1 VKLLIIEDEH
11 SLLKSIVQYFTQEKF
26 LCETATSYEGGIRKI
41 EDFQYD
47 CIILDINLPG
57 GSGLQLLKYLRQNKN
72 KDGVIIISARDSL
85 DDRITGLDIG
95 ADDYLTKPFHL
106 SELNA
111 RVRALIRRKK
121 AEGANIL
128 ELGNLK
134 VDLKARSALS
144 AGHPILLS
152 RIEYDLML
160 FLMINKNRVVSRQA
174 IAEHIHDGPSEQ
186 VPSTDFVYS
195 HIKNLKRKLKEKG
208 CHDIIHTVY
217 GLGYKLSL

>member
-1 VKLLIIEDEH
+1 MKLLIIEDER
-11 SLLKSIVQYFTQEKF
+11 SLLKSVVQYFNQEKF
-26 LCETATSYEGGIRKI
+26 LCDTAISFEEGIRKI

-72 KDGVIIISARDSL
+72 NDGVIIISARDSL
-85 DDRITGLDIG
+85 DDRISGLDIG

-121 AEGANIL
+121 AEGANVL
-128 ELGNLK
+128 ELGQLK
-134 VDLKARSALS
+134 IDLPARAVLFTNDPIPLS
-144 AGHPILLS
+144 K
-152 RIEYDLML
+152 IEYDLLL
-160 FLMINKNRVVSRQA
+160 FLMTNKSRVVSRQA

-217 GLGYKLSL
+217 GLGYKLSQ

>member
-1 VKLLIIEDEH
+1 MKLLIIEDEH
-11 SLLKSIVQYFTQEKF
+11 SLLKSIVQNFTQEKF
-26 LCETATSYEGGIRKI
+26 LCETAISYEEGIRKI

-121 AEGANIL
+121 AEGASIL

-134 VDLKARSALS
+134 VDLQARSALS
-144 AGHPILLS
+144 AGQPVPLS

>member
-1 VKLLIIEDEH
+1 MKLLIIEDER
-11 SLLKSIVQYFTQEKF
+11 SLLKSIVQYFNQEKF
-26 LCETATSYEGGIRKI
+26 LCDTAVSYEEGMRKI
-41 EDFQYD
+41 EDFQFD
-47 CIILDINLPG
+47 CIVLDINLPG

-95 ADDYLTKPFHL
+95 ADDYLIKPFHL

-121 AEGANIL
+121 AGGASQL
-128 ELGNLK
+128 ELGPLNI
-134 VDLKARSALS
+134 DLLARTVLHAGQPIPLS
-144 AGHPILLS
+144 KNEFDLL
-152 RIEYDLML
+152 L
-160 FLMINKNRVVSRQA
+160 FLTTNKNRVVSRQA
-174 IAEHIHDGPSEQ
+174 IAEHIYDGPSEQ

-195 HIKNLKRKLKEKG
+195 HIKNLKRKLKERG

>member
-1 VKLLIIEDEH
+1 VKLLIIEDER
-11 SLLKSIVQYFTQEKF
+11 SLLKSIVQYFNQEKF
-26 LCETATSYEGGIRKI
+26 LCETAISYEEGIRKI

-57 GSGLQLLKYLRQNKN
+57 GSGLLLLKYLRQNKN

-85 DDRITGLDIG
+85 DDRIAGLDIG

-111 RVRALIRRKK
+111 RVWALIRRKK
-121 AEGANIL
+121 AEGASVL

-134 VDLKARSALS
+134 VDLPARAVLFVNQPIPLS
-144 AGHPILLS
+144 K
-152 RIEYDLML
+152 IEYDLLL
-160 FLMINKNRVVSRQA
+160 FLMTNKNRVVSRQA

-186 VPSTDFVYS
+186 IPSTDFVYS

-208 CHDIIHTVY
+208 CQEIVHTVY

>member
-1 VKLLIIEDEH
+1 MKLLVIEDER
-11 SLLKSIVQYFTQEKF
+11 SLLASIVQYFNQEKF
-26 LCETATSYEGGIRKI
+26 LCDTACSYKEGIGKI
-41 EDFQYD
+41 EDFTYD

-57 GSGLQLLKYLRQNKN
+57 GNGLQLLKYLRQNKN

-85 DDRITGLDIG
+85 DDRIAGLDIG

-111 RVRALIRRKK
+111 RVRALIRRKYG
-121 AEGANIL
+121 EGTSLL
-128 ELGNLK
+128 ELGPLK
-134 VDLKARSALS
+134 VDLRSRTVIYSDQAVPLS
-144 AGHPILLS
+144 KNEFDLL
-152 RIEYDLML
+152 L
-160 FLMINKNRVVSRQA
+160 FLMTNKNRVVSRQA

-186 VPSTDFVYS
+186 IPSADFVYS

-208 CHDIIHTVY
+208 CSDIIQTVY

>member
-1 VKLLIIEDEH
+1 VKLLIIEDER
-11 SLLKSIVQYFTQEKF
+11 SLLKSIVQYFSQEKF
-26 LCETATSYEGGIRKI
+26 LCDTAVAYEDGIRKI

-72 KDGVIIISARDSL
+72 NDGVIIISARDSL

-121 AEGANIL
+121 AEGANQF
-128 ELGNLK
+128 ELGPLNI
-134 VDLKARSALS
+134 DLVARTVLYEKQPIPLS
-144 AGHPILLS
+144 KNEFDLL
-152 RIEYDLML
+152 L
-160 FLMINKNRVVSRQA
+160 FLMTNKNRVVSRQA

-186 VPSTDFVYS
+186 LPSTDFVYS

-208 CHDIIHTVY
+208 CNDIIHTVY

>member
-26 LCETATSYEGGIRKI
+26 GCDTAISYEEGIRKI
-41 EDFQYD
+41 EDYQYD

-57 GSGLQLLKYLRQNKN
+57 GSGLQLLRYLRQNKN
-72 KDGVIIISARDSL
+72 KDGVIIISARNSL
-85 DDRITGLDIG
+85 DDRIAGLDIG

-111 RVRALIRRKK
+111 RVRALIRRKY
-121 AEGANIL
+121 AEGASTL
-128 ELGNLK
+128 EIGMLK
-134 VDLKARSALS
+134 VDLPSRSVFSTGQPVPLS
-144 AGHPILLS
+144 K
-152 RIEYDLML
+152 IEYDLLL
-160 FLMINKNRVVSRQA
+160 FLMTNKSRVVSRQA

-186 VPSTDFVYS
+186 IPSSDFVYS

-208 CHDIIHTVY
+208 CLDIIHTVY

>member
-1 VKLLIIEDEH
+1 MKLLIIEDEH

-26 LCETATSYEGGIRKI
+26 LCETAISYDEGIRKI

-134 VDLKARSALS
+134 VDLQARSALS
-144 AGHPILLS
+144 AGQPIPLS